1 MKTHAF
7 CITPSSNISQYH
19 RRRERR
25 HRATIFHPPSSILH
39 LPSCIFAFLLSTG
52 LAALAGTNDPTAALQ
67 KGLFEEEA
75 NHNLTAAIQ
84 EYQAVI
90 TRFDQDRKIAGT
102 AVFRLG
108 ECYRKQGN
116 TNEANAQFQR
126 IVREFPDQTELVALS
141 RTYLLASGR
150 AGAPESAGVVAPTSD
165 EAEEVRRIRAMIKD
179 SPDLIN
185 AVDSQSGNTP
195 LYAAATKGQL
205 TVAEFLL
212 ANGANVDAKAQNG
225 WTPLQAAAIKGHKA
239 IVELLLTYK
248 ANIQAA
254 DAVGST
260 ALVLAAEHGFK
271 NVVEVLLAHGADV
284 NAQTTSGDS
293 PLMMASI
300 NGFNSVAALLLS
312 SGADPNAQGWYN
324 VENWGN
330 GQYKP
335 GRSGVRSVQ
344 EHFGTALHI
353 AAQRGDLALSQI
365 LLTNKA
371 SVNATNDSGQTPLGA
386 AAQNGRLAEAE
397 LLLTHGADA
406 NAKSAD
412 PGMQGWTP
420 LHFGVLAQRR
430 DIVALLLKNKADPN
444 ARIESSSGVWGGWPK
459 GATPLLLAC
468 YNNKSTDI
476 VNLLL
481 EAHADPNLADDNG
494 STPICSTLGAGATSN
509 TSEFPRILK
518 LLLDHGAN
526 VNATDSLGRTSLMLA
541 AQQRDKASLEV
552 LLSFKADVNARSKS
566 GASALHFLIEGPSS
580 QANYPPPPPDQPIP
594 GSWQPVPGT
603 QPRVIRMPRPSG
615 GSQPGWSPDL
625 PDMVAALLNAG
636 AEVNLQDDTGKT
648 PLNYVPLRLVSTE
661 AEVASTWAKIDQ
673 LLRQHGAV
681 EDLPDFSSIR
691 ITRAG
696 YPQPWVVFQ
705 ADTNRLNHFTV
716 METIQNFYG
725 DQARIFAKPPL
736 RFPDFSRVKI
746 LKPVPGKPGERKEIT
761 LNLLTSSDQFD
772 CAKDAPLDFGDVL
785 EIPEREHPLS
795 EPPVGITLAQ
805 HDELSVCLT
814 RHVTFRVK
822 GQPTEI
828 TLNGATS
835 GTYLST
841 ALSLGAVQKILR
853 SSSDFANITVKRPTS
868 GTGGVK
874 DIARSVLPFWNKK
887 EPLQNDLW
895 LREGDVV
902 EVPDRP

>member
-1 MKTHAF
+1 MKKHYL
-7 CITPSSNISQYH
+7 S
-19 RRRERR
+19 
-25 HRATIFHPPSSILH
+25 
-39 LPSCIFAFLLSTG
+39 FLLFTG
-52 LAALAGTNDPTAALQ
+52 RLALGATNDPTLALQ

-75 NHNLTAAIQ
+75 NHNLTAAIE

-102 AVFRLG
+102 AIFRLG
-108 ECYRKQGN
+108 ECYRKQRN

-150 AGAPESAGVVAPTSD
+150 AAAPDSAGAVAATSD

-185 AVDSQSGNTP
+185 AVDSQSGSTP
-195 LYAAATKGQL
+195 LYVAATKGQL

-225 WTPLQAAAIKGHKA
+225 WTPLLGAAVKGHRA
-239 IVELLLTYK
+239 IVERLLAYK

-254 DAVGST
+254 NLGGST
-260 ALVLAAEHGFK
+260 ALHMAAENGFK
-271 NVVEVLLAHGADV
+271 NVVEVLLAHGADI
-284 NAQTTSGDS
+284 NAQTKSGDS

-312 SGADPNAQGWYN
+312 RGADPNAQGWYN
-324 VENWGN
+324 AENWGN

-335 GRSGVRSVQ
+335 GRSGAGGAVQ
-344 EHFGTALHI
+344 NHLGTALHI
-353 AAQRGDLALSQI
+353 AAQRGDLALTQI

-371 SVNATNDSGQTPLGA
+371 SVRATDDIGQTPLA
-386 AAQNGRLAEAE
+386 AAAYKGQLAEAE
-397 LLLTHGADA
+397 LLLSHGADA

-412 PGMQGWTP
+412 PEMQGWTP
-420 LHFGVLAQRR
+420 LHYGVLAQRK

-444 ARIESSSGVWGGWPK
+444 ARIESSSGAWGGWPK
-459 GATPLLLAC
+459 GATPLLMAC
-468 YNNKSTDI
+468 YNKSTDI
-476 VNLLL
+476 VELLL
-481 EAHADPNLADDNG
+481 EAHADPNLADDTG
-494 STPICSTLGAGATSN
+494 STPICCTLRAGDMSKA
-509 TSEFPRILK
+509 SELPRILR

-566 GASALHFLIEGPSS
+566 GASALHLLIEGPSS
-580 QANYPPPPPDQPIP
+580 QMASPPPPMYPQPLP
-594 GSWQPVPGT
+594 SWQPGQGYAPPV
-603 QPRVIRMPRPSG
+603 RAPRPSG

-636 AEVNLQDDTGKT
+636 AEVNAQDDTGKT
-648 PLNYVPLRLVSTE
+648 PLNYVPLPLVSTE

-673 LLRQHGAV
+673 LLRQRGAV

-696 YPQPWVVFQ
+696 YPQSWGVFQ

-725 DQARIFAKPPL
+725 DQARNFANTPL

-746 LKPVPGKPGERKEIT
+746 LKPVPGKPGERKGIT

-772 CAKDAPLDFGDVL
+772 CTKDVTLDFGDVL

-795 EPPVGITLAQ
+795 ELPVGLTQAQ
-805 HDELSVCLT
+805 KDELSVCLT

-828 TLNGATS
+828 TLNGTTS
-835 GTYLST
+835 GTYLSA

-853 SSSDFANITVKRPTS
+853 SSSDFANITVKRLIA
-868 GTGGVK
+868 GTGHAK
-874 DIARSVLPFWNKK
+874 DIPQSVLPFWNKR

-902 EVPDRP
+902 EVPDKP